1 MSLVTRHSSLVKNLC
16 LATSLTSG
24 QWQVTSNI
32 STIGRNRPNPL
43 VYGCGVWITV
53 KFTHFRPPLSGQ
65 GESAMKFALLSF
77 VLFAMACTTFGCHAS
92 GGVDVDKSAA
102 QISVPR

>member
-1 MSLVTRHSSLVKNLC
+1 MDALICYCAVC
-16 LATSLTSG
+16 
-24 QWQVTSNI
+24 
-32 STIGRNRPNPL
+32 
-43 VYGCGVWITV
+43 ITV

-65 GESAMKFALLSF
+65 GDSAMKFALLSF

-102 QISVPR
+102 QIGVAR